1 MPFLPDTYGAQRNQ
15 VTEERGIRMAA
26 KNKAPKSDFWKGV
39 KSEFLKITWPDRE
52 DIGKQTVMVVFV
64 SVALGM
70 IIALIDFLLQ
80 MGVDYIVSV
89 KL

>member
-1 MPFLPDTYGAQRNQ
+1 
-15 VTEERGIRMAA
+15 MAV
-26 KNKAPKSDFWKGV
+26 KNKAPKGDFWKGV
-39 KSEFLKITWPDRE
+39 KAEFLKITWPDRE